1 MIPQILVYGV
11 FPMNMTQ
18 RFDNQNKIVMI
29 TEKALGQVSHIF
41 QTDPNASGKCL
52 RLSVVGGGCS
62 GLSYKID
69 FGFPNEKDI
78 RQEYEG
84 FSVIIDPKSAIY
96 LKDVEV
102 DFQDGLNGK
111 GFTFKNPN
119 AAGSCG
125 CGESFS
131 V

>member
-1 MIPQILVYGV
+1 
-11 FPMNMTQ
+11 MNMAQ
-18 RFDNQNKIVMI
+18 HVNEPNNIVKI
-29 TEKALGQVSHIF
+29 TEKALRQVSYIF
-41 QTDPNASGKCL
+41 QTDPNAMGKSL

-69 FGFPNEKDI
+69 FGFPTEKDI

-102 DFQDGLNGK
+102 DYQDGLNGK
-111 GFTFKNPN
+111 GFTFTNPN
-119 AAGSCG
+119 AAGTCG